1 MHEISIWYTRYSAL
15 SAISNPFD
23 DVRIIDGGYEFG
35 DGSGSLESENEDHIL
50 KVADDIDKHKYP
62 NVGLMSIPGSST
74 FTLPLIFGTEA
85 LQIGEG
91 AAIWYWPSADTY
103 YYVSEDRKL
112 CLGWYHDNPKDTSE
126 SGLR

>member
-1 MHEISIWYTRYSAL
+1 MGRRRRRRRRIVGGAMHEISIWYTRYSAL

-91 AAIWYWPSADTY
+91 AA
-103 YYVSEDRKL
+103 
-112 CLGWYHDNPKDTSE
+112 
-126 SGLR
+126 